1 MSETQLPP
9 FDLHELR
16 TFLAVA
22 EAGSFTGGGERAGLT
37 QSAVTRL
44 IQSLEASMGTPLFE
58 RTTRSIALTDAGRYL
73 RQRGQQILA
82 LANDSAQDFQQRFRE
97 GRPQLRVGLAR
108 TLGLAPLPG
117 LFAAYRRECPE
128 VGVEVRSGGSDELLG
143 LLEQFELDVAVVC
156 QRDRWPRALEAQTS
170 FEDAFAV
177 IVPDTGNRDDAQWP
191 KRQLR
196 GLGKAS
202 WLTIDSKTETGK
214 QLQRWLGDHGLSI
227 EPVMEVDN
235 FDLIVNLVALGMG
248 VSVVPRRV
256 LPLYAHQRKV
266 VRLPLRPVFKR
277 QISLVVRKSAVQP
290 DHVRAFVEHLLFS

>member
-1 MSETQLPP
+1 MLDSQLPP

-22 EAGSFTGGGERAGLT
+22 EAGSFTGGGELAGLS

-44 IQSLEASMGTPLFE
+44 IQSLESSLGTPLIE
-58 RTTRSIALTDAGRYL
+58 RTTRSATLTEAGVYL
-73 RQRGQQILA
+73 QERGQQILA
-82 LANDSAQDFQQRFRE
+82 LANDSAQDFRQRFRE

-117 LFAAYRRECPE
+117 LFAAYRRKCPE
-128 VGVEVRSGGSDELLG
+128 VGIRVRSGTSDDLLRS
-143 LLEQFELDVAVVC
+143 LEQFELDVAVVC
-156 QRDRWPRALEAQTS
+156 QRPRWPRALEEQKS

-177 IVPDTGNRDDAQWP
+177 IVPDKGDSQEPQWP

-196 GLGKAS
+196 GLAKAP
-202 WLTIDSKTETGK
+202 WLTIDGETETGK
-214 QLQRWLGDHGLSI
+214 QLRRWLVDQGLSV

-235 FDLIVNLVALGMG
+235 FDLIVNLVALGLG

-266 VRLPLRPVFKR
+266 ARLPLRPVFTR
-277 QISLVVRKSAVQP
+277 HLSLVARKSARQP
-290 DHVRAFVEHLLFS
+290 DHVRAFVDHLLFS